1 MQAPKGTFPQ
11 SWLDEG
17 VPDDPQKG
25 SFSPPK
31 GQFLTTMLQG
41 REGRAA
47 VGLVGIDMPETSMH
61 HKRTRRAAAGAA
73 ASLSLGVGVAVSHLR
88 VVQG

>member
-31 GQFLTTMLQG
+31 GQFLTTTLQG

-61 HKRTRRAAAGAA
+61 HKGTRRAAAGAA